1 MQAFADIVYLV
12 GYGVLSLLMLILSQ
26 HQNVIRF
33 LYKIIKKSFAGFD
46 DMMQVFQN
54 ILILLILTADGIVKV
69 NINEIY

>member
-1 MQAFADIVYLV
+1 MQALADIVYLV
-12 GYGVLSLLMLILSQ
+12 GYGILSLLMLILSQ
-26 HQNVIRF
+26 HQMIRF

-54 ILILLILTADGIVKV
+54 ILILLILTANGIVKV

>member
-1 MQAFADIVYLV
+1 MQALADIVYLV
-12 GYGVLSLLMLILSQ
+12 GYGILSLLMLILKISL
-26 HQNVIRF
+26 QNH
-33 LYKIIKKSFAGFD
+33 KKKSFAGFD